1 MPETPAARP
10 ADIRSSS
17 FPEADGGGALQRWL
31 GAWRERRYVARRCR
45 ELLALLRGV
54 QQSQPG
60 LDGPA
65 LYRRVVALALGG
77 DEAAVERVLRHAEEN
92 FATWPVSRPLSFRDV
107 AHHLAVAEYF
117 ARHAGTQQ
125 MRAELKR
132 VVDDTIPGDL

>member
-1 MPETPAARP
+1 MPETPAARHP
-10 ADIRSSS
+10 AFRPGPALD
-17 FPEADGGGALQRWL
+17 ADGGGPLRRWL
-31 GAWRERRYVARRCR
+31 AAWRERRYVARRCR

-54 QQSQPG
+54 QQSHPG

-77 DEAAVERVLRHAEEN
+77 DEATVERVLRHAEEN
-92 FATWPVSRPLSFRDV
+92 FATWPVSRPLTFRDV

-117 ARHAGTQQ
+117 AQHAGTQQ

-132 VVDDTIPGDL
+132 VVDETIPGDL